1 MTIAFDYQTWHIEK
15 VYSTPEVSIALW
27 DWELGNF
34 WASSLSL
41 PSLRSEI
48 AACQRK
54 FSLSS
59 KSVHQ
64 GQQFIRNIFW
74 QAAKSVLH
82 FLGQLN
88 KLNNYFNDKF
98 PMQYP
103 NKVQLKVL
111 GKSQN
116 VPQQRLPGLSL
127 PLADSLSIWLINAK
141 ANLNIY
147 KYFWEFPH
155 EPFGGLLVR
164 ATAGLNRC
172 NHWTTAVQQD
182 IRIYGRTCGGS
193 FPFPNSLALL
203 CVNAFVLCTAI

>member
-1 MTIAFDYQTWHIEK
+1 
-15 VYSTPEVSIALW
+15 
-27 DWELGNF
+27 
-34 WASSLSL
+34 
-41 PSLRSEI
+41 
-48 AACQRK
+48 
-54 FSLSS
+54 
-59 KSVHQ
+59 
-64 GQQFIRNIFW
+64 
-74 QAAKSVLH
+74 
-82 FLGQLN
+82 
-88 KLNNYFNDKF
+88 
-98 PMQYP
+98 MQYP

-172 NHWTTAVQQD
+172 NH
-182 IRIYGRTCGGS
+182 
-193 FPFPNSLALL
+193 
-203 CVNAFVLCTAI
+203 